1 MLNQHQVLLER
12 YELQQKLGR
21 TGAGRQT
28 WLAIDRHTNH
38 SVIVKL
44 LAFNPEMQWDE
55 LKLFEREAQVLQAL
69 DHPRIPKY
77 CDYFSIDDQVLWF
90 GLVQAYIPGRSL
102 QDLLDQGELMTEA
115 AARQVAIEL
124 LAVLDYLHQLPQ
136 PVLHRDIKPS
146 NLIRGDDGLIYLV
159 DFGAVQDRAT
169 LTGVTFTVVG
179 TCGYAPLEQF
189 WGRAVPASDLYA
201 LGATLIHLLTGIA
214 PADLP
219 QRNSRIQFAEVVKLS
234 PFFTAWLEKLTETAL
249 EKRFGSAQEAI
260 EAIQTQRMAPSRP
273 ERRMERPDETGIV
286 IHRTGEKLHVHIPSY
301 WEGERSNPK
310 NITVSILVLLV
321 MCIVMVPYTALMMF
335 IRPVSEL
342 WAFLF
347 LFFGFQAVT
356 CLILYGLNLR
366 TDLIFEGD
374 RLLITYQSLKFSWK
388 SEIRVSDI
396 VGVVLEKL
404 NSVVYKVSLTLQRR
418 LSSSNRSGHPQKYFI
433 DESYTVQRNLA
444 EPEARWLAQ
453 EIQDWLSD
461 RD

>member
-1 MLNQHQVLLER
+1 MLDHHQVLLER
-12 YELQQKLGR
+12 YELRQKLGR

-28 WLAIDRHTNH
+28 WLAIDRHTNQ

-69 DHPRIPKY
+69 DHPRIPQY

-90 GLVQAYIPGRSL
+90 GLVQAYIPGRAL
-102 QDLLDQGELMTEA
+102 QDLLDRGELMTEA

-234 PFFTAWLEKLTETAL
+234 PFFTAWLERLTETAL

-260 EAIQTQRMAPSRP
+260 EAMQTRRMAPSRP
-273 ERRMERPDETGIV
+273 TRRMERPDRTEIV
-286 IHRTGEKLHVHIPSY
+286 IHRAGEKLHVHIPSY
-301 WEGERSNPK
+301 WEVNKSNLQ
-310 NITVSILVLLV
+310 NITGFILVLLV
-321 MCIVMVPYTALMMF
+321 GCIVMVPWTVLMMF
-335 IRPVSEL
+335 IRPGPEL
-342 WAFLF
+342 GVLF
-347 LFFGFQAVT
+347 YSFIAVT
-356 CLILYGLNLR
+356 CLILYGLNLY
-366 TDLIFEGD
+366 TDLLFEGN
-374 RLLITYQSLKFSWK
+374 RLLITYQALKFSWK
-388 SEIRVSDI
+388 YEIRVSEV
-396 VGVVLEKL
+396 VGVFLEKS
-404 NSVVYKVSLTLQRR
+404 NGRYKVSLSLQPIV
-418 LSSSNRSGHPQKYFI
+418 SSSDRFNRLQKYFKRG
-433 DESYTVQRNLA
+433 SYTVQRDLT
-444 EPEARWLAQ
+444 EPESRWLIQ

>member
-1 MLNQHQVLLER
+1 MLDQHQVLLER

-28 WLAIDRHTNH
+28 WLAIDRHTNQ

-69 DHPRIPKY
+69 DHPRIPQY

-124 LAVLDYLHQLPQ
+124 LAVLNYLHQLPQ

-260 EAIQTQRMAPSRP
+260 EAIQTRRMAPSHP
-273 ERRMERPDETGIV
+273 TRRMERPDRTEIV
-286 IHRTGEKLHVHIPSY
+286 IHRAGEKLHVHIPSY
-301 WEGERSNPK
+301 WDVNRIKPGAK
-310 NITVSILVLLV
+310 D
-321 MCIVMVPYTALMMF
+321 
-335 IRPVSEL
+335 
-342 WAFLF
+342 
-347 LFFGFQAVT
+347 
-356 CLILYGLNLR
+356 CLIYPVVILIWSAMVAISNLQLWWVFLLALAVNYLIAFTANVR
-366 TDLIFEGD
+366 IDLVSEGD
-374 RLLITYQSLKFSWK
+374 RLFIKYESLKTAWRHEVK
-388 SEIRVSDI
+388 VSEV
-396 VGVVLEKL
+396 VGVFLEKS
-404 NSVVYKVSLTLQRR
+404 NGRYKVSLSLQPIV
-418 LSSSNRSGHPQKYFI
+418 SSSDRFNRLQKHFKRG
-433 DESYTVQRNLA
+433 SYTVQRDLT
-444 EPEARWLAQ
+444 EPESRWLIQ
-453 EIQDWLSD
+453 EIQDWLNTQA
-461 RD
+461 